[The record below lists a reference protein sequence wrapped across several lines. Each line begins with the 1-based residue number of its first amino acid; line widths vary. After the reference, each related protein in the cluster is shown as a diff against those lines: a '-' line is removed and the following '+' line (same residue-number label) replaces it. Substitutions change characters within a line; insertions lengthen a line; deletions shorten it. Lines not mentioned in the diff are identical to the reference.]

1 MSYICGRELIQM
13 KHEQEYFPNETNE
26 KSFGFKVILT
36 LVGLM
41 LLAIIGVRLYMLQ
54 TFDVLP
60 DPTLESQVEPLWYS
74 ITAIVLAIIS
84 IFGLILTWN
93 FRKLGVYITS
103 IGLFLIVVLNPDFE
117 LFSTL
122 APLFTLFVFL
132 GYGMFEII
140 PKWRFFK

>member
-1 MSYICGRELIQM
+1 M
-13 KHEQEYFPNETNE
+13 KHEQEYFPNETN
-26 KSFGFKVILT
+26 KKTFGFKVILT

-41 LLAIIGVRLYMLQ
+41 LLAIIGVRIYMLQ

-60 DPTLESQVEPLWYS
+60 DPTLASEVEPLWYS
-74 ITAIVLAIIS
+74 LSAIVLAIIS
-84 IFGLILTWN
+84 IIGLFLTWK